1 MAETEKSELSFRLA
15 VREDCA
21 AILAALKLLAQ
32 SIGVSERCESTLQ
45 DLEIHGFGDK
55 PQFTVMLAE
64 TDGKMAGMCLYF
76 PMFST
81 WLGKPGLY
89 IQDIYVHEAYRNA
102 KIGEKL
108 LRHVSCIGREE
119 GYAYLRLT
127 VDEGNEGGARFYS
140 NHGFIRSDDE
150 YIYKLIGPAFDAF
163 CDA

>member
-1 MAETEKSELSFRLA
+1 MTGKSELSFRLA

-21 AILAALKLLAQ
+21 AILQALKLLAH
-32 SIGVSERCESTLQ
+32 SIGVGERCQSTLQ
-45 DLEIHGFGDK
+45 DLETHGFGDR

-64 TDGKMAGMCLYF
+64 IDGNMAGMCLYF

-89 IQDIYVHEAYRNA
+89 IQDIYVHEGYRNA

-108 LRHVSCIGREE
+108 MRHVSRLGREE

-140 NHGFIRSDDE
+140 NHGFVRSDDE
-150 YIYKLIGPAFDAF
+150 YIYKLTGVDFDVF

>member
-1 MAETEKSELSFRLA
+1 MTVEKNGELSFRLA

-21 AILAALKLLAQ
+21 AILKALKLLAQ
-32 SIGVSERCESTLQ
+32 SLGVGERCQSTLE
-45 DLEIHGFGDK
+45 DIETHGFGDY

-64 TDGKMAGMCLYF
+64 IDGNIAGICLYF

-89 IQDIYVHEAYRNA
+89 IQDIYIHEGYRNA
-102 KIGEKL
+102 KLGEKL
-108 LRHVSCIGREE
+108 LRHVSRTGRDK

-127 VDEGNEGGARFYS
+127 VDEGNDGGARFYS
-140 NHGFIRSDDE
+140 NHGFVRSDDE
-150 YIYKLIGPAFDAF
+150 YIYKLTDAAFDAF

>member
-1 MAETEKSELSFRLA
+1 MTGKSELSFRLA

-21 AILAALKLLAQ
+21 AILQALKLLAH
-32 SIGVSERCESTLQ
+32 SIGVGERCQSTLQ
-45 DLEIHGFGDK
+45 DLETYGFGDR

-64 TDGKMAGMCLYF
+64 IDGNMAGMCLYF

-89 IQDIYVHEAYRNA
+89 IQDIYVHEGYRNA

-108 LRHVSCIGREE
+108 MRHVSRLGREE
-119 GYAYLRLT
+119 GYTYLRLT

-140 NHGFIRSDDE
+140 NHGFVRSDDE
-150 YIYKLIGPAFDAF
+150 YIYKLTGADFDAF